1 VSLPIDYAER
11 VYAGVLGKII
21 GVYLG
26 RPFENWTHEQIL
38 ERLGEIS
45 YYVNDRRDVAL
56 RNHLLVVTD
65 DDISGTFTFIRA
77 LTDHGNSPSI
87 TAEQIGQ
94 TWLNYIIE
102 NRSILWWGGMGNS
115 TEHTAYLRLKAG
127 IPAPAS
133 GSVALNGRV
142 VAEQIG
148 GQIFIDGWGL
158 VAPGDPELAA
168 DLARRAASVSH
179 DGAGIHGAQVCAA
192 LIAQAFVENDLDRLL
207 DTAVAHIPADSVIA
221 ALIADIRDWHARDP
235 HDWRLAR
242 RRLVE
247 RYGYDRYGGNVHMV
261 PNHGLVILSILFG
274 DGDFGRAQAIV
285 NTCGWDTDCN
295 AGNVGGILG
304 VRNGLAAFDG
314 PLDWRGPVADRLY
327 VPTADGGR
335 AISDA
340 VLEADAI
347 VAMGHALA
355 GEPHARPKGGARFHF
370 CYPGSVQGFAGG
382 PGMAVE
388 NVFAPGSGER
398 RALALR
404 YRLDAA
410 GSVAAMTPTFIP
422 PDALDMPGYALM
434 ASPTLY
440 PGQTVRA
447 AVAADRSNASPV
459 DACIRISVYGAA
471 DAREEHDGPVITLEP
486 GESTELTWRIPDL
499 GGSPVALVGLA
510 VRADEATE
518 GTLLL
523 DRVAWDGTPE
533 VTFCRPVVP
542 GRLWKRQW
550 VNAADHL
557 PDEPPEAFRVMQN
570 RGRGMLVTGS
580 REWNDYRVMA
590 ALTPHMAVAVG
601 LAARVQGLERYYA
614 VLLRQDGRAQVVKR
628 LNRDVVLAEAPLAW
642 ELGRAYLVELV
653 ATGNVLRAVIDGV
666 ILEAVDPD
674 RSFEGGGIALICEEG
689 RVGTDSVSVD
699 AAPDVDGT

>member
-1 VSLPIDYAER
+1 MTLPADYAER

-26 RPFENWTHEQIL
+26 RPFENWTYDQIE
-38 ERLGEIS
+38 ERLGGVT
-45 YYVNDRRDVAL
+45 YYVNDRLDVPL

-77 LTDHGNSPSI
+77 LADHGNSRWI

-94 TWLNYIIE
+94 SWLNYIIE

-115 TEHTAYLRLKAG
+115 TEHTAYLRLRNG

-133 GSVALNGRV
+133 GSMALNGRV

-192 LIAQAFVENDLDRLL
+192 LIAAAFVERDLERLL
-207 DTAVAHIPADSVIA
+207 DTAVRCIPADSVIA
-221 ALIADIRDWHARDP
+221 ALIADIREWHAREP
-235 HDWRLAR
+235 GDWRLAR

-274 DGDFGRAQAIV
+274 DGDFSRAQAIV

-304 VRNGLAAFDG
+304 VRNGLAGFDG

-355 GEPHARPKGGARFHF
+355 GAPYRPPKGGARFHF
-370 CYPGSVQGFAGG
+370 SHPGSVQGFSGG
-382 PGMAVE
+382 PGMVVE
-388 NVFAPGSGER
+388 NVGAARPGAG

-404 YRLDAA
+404 YTLEAA
-410 GSVAAMTPTFIP
+410 GVATAMTPVFTP
-422 PDALDMPGYALM
+422 PDALEMPGYALM

-440 PGQTVRA
+440 PGQVVRA
-447 AVAADRSNASPV
+447 AVAAAPEDRAPV
-459 DACIRISVYGAA
+459 ECCIRIEIYGAD
-471 DAREEHDGPVITLEP
+471 DAIESLDGPCGSLVP
-486 GESTELTWRIPDL
+486 GASAELAWRIPDL
-499 GGSPVALVGLA
+499 GGAAIARVGVAI
-510 VRADEATE
+510 RAPGAAA

-523 DRVAWDGTPE
+523 DRLAWDGTPA
-533 VTFCRPVVP
+533 VIFRRPAAP

-557 PDEPPEAFRVMQN
+557 PDEPPEAYRVMAN
-570 RGRGMLVTGS
+570 RGRGLLITGT
-580 REWNDYRVMA
+580 REWTDYRVKA
-590 ALTPHMAVAVG
+590 TLTPHMASAVG

-614 VLLRQDGRAQVVKR
+614 VLLRQDGRAQLVKR
-628 LNRDVVLAEAPLAW
+628 LNRDIVLAEAHLEW
-642 ELGRAYLVELV
+642 ELGRAYRVELV
-653 ATGNVLRAVIDGV
+653 VEDGAIRVAVDDSLR
-666 ILEAVDPD
+666 LEAADPD
-674 RSFEGGGIALICEEG
+674 RSFTGGGIALICEEG
-689 RVGTDSVSVD
+689 RLGVD
-699 AAPDVDGT
+699 AVAVDVIGD